1 MQTKHPILYHINNS
15 LVMKKT
21 TLLPICLLLLIA
33 SISATAQVGIGTTTP
48 RGALEINSSTNGFVA
63 PQVALTSTTASAPV
77 VNPQDG
83 GLPLSGTLVYNT
95 NTAGDVTP
103 GYYLWN
109 GTAWTRLVNTPSW
122 SLTGNS
128 GTSAGTN
135 FIGTTDAQ
143 PLVFKTNNFEWMR
156 VTPTGELAIGNTN
169 PSATLDVTGN
179 IYANIKNDNALI
191 LNSDGDNYGFIS
203 NPSLDVWTLGYGTNI
218 AVLAT
223 PVLSWTGSGKVG
235 IGTTAPTALLHL
247 KNGHI
252 KSEQTTVPTIVL
264 TTPNGITSASIA
276 TSSTD
281 TKGLINVNGSP
292 SNLNKVTLRVT
303 FNTEYT
309 NAPVVMVSL
318 TNDAAQDYKVWVSN
332 VTTTTFDISFKG
344 DTTASPS
351 FSYFVIE

>member
-128 GTSAGTN
+128 GTSAETN

-235 IGTTAPTALLHL
+235 IGTTTPTALLHL

-252 KSEQTTVPTIVL
+252 KSEQTTAPILTNPTNL
-264 TTPNGITSASIA
+264 TGSATINATATDTRGLIDISGTTTGSTASI
-276 TSSTD
+276 T
-281 TKGLINVNGSP
+281 VN
-292 SNLNKVTLRVT
+292 
-303 FNTEYT
+303 FNTAYT
-309 NAPVVMVSL
+309 SAPVVMVSL
-318 TNDAAQDYKVWVSN
+318 ANDAAQDYKVWVDA
-332 VTTTTFDISFKG
+332 VTTTSFKINFKSSATV
-344 DTTASPS
+344 DPR